1 MAAKRT
7 SGPKDAASYRIGGR
21 LDHDAAALFEALQY
35 VLGNSS
41 TDTVVRA
48 LIALTDSLPAS
59 HQDVIRRSMG
69 IRKASLSRLRKG
81 CGLTAQNEAEALGG
95 EVVGVDE
102 PLASRMSRIN
112 GLAERTFDP
121 IDAAIAR
128 MAE

>member
-1 MAAKRT
+1 MAAKKT

-35 VLGNSS
+35 VLGASS

-48 LIALTDSLPAS
+48 LLALTDDLPAS

-81 CGLTAQNEAEALGG
+81 CGLATQNEAEAIGG
-95 EVVGVDE
+95 AEVVDGD
-102 PLASRMSRIN
+102 PIAARMSRIN

-121 IDAAIAR
+121 YDAAIAR